1 MESDQRGATAE
12 RVGLVR
18 VIAVSIHAPLR
29 GATPRLMLV
38 ERALPLFQSTRPS
51 GARHLTESRIFNL
64 PWFQSTRPCG
74 ARRDRVPKHNC
85 ETDVSIHA
93 PLRGATSSAK
103 PSRTRV
109 HGFNPRA
116 PAGRDCKNGISSYEV
131 GRVSIHAPL
140 RGATKLAEN
149 FAPLATVST
158 HAPLRGATSPCAF
171 CARLKL
177 FQSTRPCGARLLRFD
192 NDSYH

>member
-140 RGATKLAEN
+140 RGAT
-149 FAPLATVST
+149 
-158 HAPLRGATSPCAF
+158 SPCPF

-192 NDSYH
+192 NDSYHFHYPPTN